1 MLALFSKD
9 LKKKKNRKEIN
20 TITISENY
28 IYLKVNV
35 KVSNM

>member
-20 TITISENY
+20 TITISGNY
-28 IYLKVNV
+28 IYL
-35 KVSNM
+35 

>member
-9 LKKKKNRKEIN
+9 LKEKNRKEIN